1 MSRNKKIPES
11 YLIHGSAINEDGSS
25 DKNTR
30 EVTLIEARLQGVLE
44 AFGEFTPLNPQ
55 LVAWLADWTNYRQL
69 LNKTAGCSS
78 NDWDVRFLR
87 LMLKGNVKDFVH
99 YCKKYP
105 TDQSKLALSGI
116 MAVYD
121 YQWPHSSV
129 TGYIF
134 GYMWGWL
141 QLELEKP
148 GESKPMTEKEQ
159 RDGLTKSAAENGQII
174 YRFTYD
180 GFGGVQAIMK
190 ENENE

>member
-1 MSRNKKIPES
+1 MSKKKKTPES
-11 YLIHGSAINEDGSS
+11 YLIHGSTINEDGSN
-25 DKNTR
+25 DENTK
-30 EVTLIEARLQGVLE
+30 EATLIEARLQGVLE

>member
-25 DKNTR
+25 DENTR

-190 ENENE
+190 ENQNE

>member
-1 MSRNKKIPES
+1 MSKKKNTPKS
-11 YLIHGSAINEDGSS
+11 YLIHGSAINKDGSNYG
-25 DKNTR
+25 NTR
-30 EVTLIEARLQGVLE
+30 EATLIEARLQGVLE
-44 AFGEFTPLNPQ
+44 ALGEFTPLNPQ
-55 LVAWLADWTNYRQL
+55 LVAWIADWTRYRQL
-69 LNKTAGCSS
+69 LNKDFGGGTH
-78 NDWDVRFLR
+78 DWDVYFLR
-87 LMLKGNVKDFVH
+87 KMLKGKVKDFVH
-99 YCKKYP
+99 HCKKYP

>member
-25 DKNTR
+25 DENTR

-44 AFGEFTPLNPQ
+44 AFGEYTPLNPQ

>member
-25 DKNTR
+25 DENTR

-105 TDQSKLALSGI
+105 TDHSKLALSGI

>member
-25 DKNTR
+25 DENTR

-105 TDQSKLALSGI
+105 TNQSKLALSGI

>member
-25 DKNTR
+25 VENTR

-44 AFGEFTPLNPQ
+44 AFGEYTPLNPQ

>member
-55 LVAWLADWTNYRQL
+55 LVAWVADWTNYRQL